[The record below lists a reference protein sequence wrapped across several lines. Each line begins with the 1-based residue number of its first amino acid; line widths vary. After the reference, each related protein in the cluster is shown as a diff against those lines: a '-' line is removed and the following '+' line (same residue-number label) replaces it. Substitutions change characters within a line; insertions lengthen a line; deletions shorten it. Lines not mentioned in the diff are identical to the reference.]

1 MTFGERRCGGLMSRV
16 AVAEKPAEPAKV
28 VTADERIA
36 HRGPIQRLLVSP
48 EIGAIIGA
56 VLVWA
61 FFWGNGRTFGTAAT
75 TLIVLDAAAPLGIM
89 AVVVALLMI
98 GGEFDLSAGAMI
110 GSSGLLLGYLAV
122 FQDVNIWAAM
132 AIFFASISTP

>member
-1 MTFGERRCGGLMSRV
+1 MSDTLETAAVV
-16 AVAEKPAEPAKV
+16 AALEEAANEAKPTI

-36 HRGPIQRLLVSP
+36 FRGPIQRVLVSP

-61 FFWGNGRTFGTAAT
+61 FFWGNGAKFGTPGT
-75 TLIVLDAAAPLGIM
+75 TLIMLDSAAPLGIM

-98 GGEFDLSAGAMI
+98 GGEFDLS
-110 GSSGLLLGYLAV
+110 SGDDDRCDRDHGRLDGQVL
-122 FQDVNIWAAM
+122 
-132 AIFFASISTP
+132 PR